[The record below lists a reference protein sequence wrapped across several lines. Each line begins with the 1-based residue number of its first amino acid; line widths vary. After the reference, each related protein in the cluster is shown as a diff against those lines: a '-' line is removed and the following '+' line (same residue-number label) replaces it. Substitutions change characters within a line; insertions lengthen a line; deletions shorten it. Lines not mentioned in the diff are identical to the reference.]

1 MTAPVSDT
9 EAVRAQVLPLA
20 LERLSY
26 REIAERLKLSPGVVN
41 TTIYR
46 LRKAGKLPPAPP
58 QVQQGSIGQ
67 RLLEE
72 ILAAGGTGLSR
83 RVVIDRAG
91 LQAQAVRRALRHLL
105 KYGLIRREPDGLLL
119 AADAERL
126 PAEPETIGERRAAT
140 GPLANVVSYAL
151 TLVEAGSPDR
161 AALFLMRAAE
171 RIDGGREPRAPE
183 AVNLLA
189 LADLIRFGDGRT
201 YAGKIER
208 IEIDREGGEA

>member
-1 MTAPVSDT
+1 MTAPFSNA

-20 LERLSY
+20 LQCLPY
-26 REIAERLKLSPGVVN
+26 REIARRLQLSPGVVS

-46 LRKAGKLPPAPP
+46 LRKAGQLPPAPP

-72 ILAAGGTGLSR
+72 IKAAGGTGLSR

-91 LQAQAVRRALRHLL
+91 AQAQAVRRALRHLL

-126 PAEPETIGERRAAT
+126 LGEPETLGERRAAA

-151 TLVEAGSPDR
+151 TLVQAGSPDR
-161 AALFLMRAAE
+161 GALFLLRAAE
-171 RIDGGREPRAPE
+171 RIDGGREPRSPE

-189 LADLIRFGDGRT
+189 LADLIRFGEGRT
-201 YAGKIER
+201 YSGKIER
-208 IEIDREGGEA
+208 IAIEGSDA